1 MWVAAAVSHSLTL
14 GTMRLLCLRI
24 HRPPVYYGNGGRLPL
39 QDRRTKN
46 KPRAAGECG
55 TRRCLC
61 VFVLVVQSRG
71 FGSGRIPI
79 WKRMQRQQPHEIAL
93 CGWNMRVRFPFGE
106 AKLPENIL
114 TKHYI
119 MSNSPKYSRPV
130 NKSRIRIWSGF
141 VKEEEEEEG
150 RGNKRVKVWDTCG
163 QC

>member
-1 MWVAAAVSHSLTL
+1 MATEGACRCRTGAP
-14 GTMRLLCLRI
+14 RI
-24 HRPPVYYGNGGRLPL
+24 NPGPRVNAE
-39 QDRRTKN
+39 QDVV
-46 KPRAAGECG
+46 CV
-55 TRRCLC
+55 CLC
-61 VFVLVVQSRG
+61 WWCKAGVSGPAASQ
-71 FGSGRIPI
+71 FGSGCRGNSPMKSLCVAGTCESGSPLERLNC
-79 WKRMQRQQPHEIAL
+79 WKTTCPQT
-93 CGWNMRVRFPFGE
+93 
-106 AKLPENIL
+106 